1 MDIETLI
8 YVVLVAVYIMV
19 AVVRKVAKKNID
31 AIKTQERPTGQRPTA
46 MPDPFTFAPSAPDPF
61 AMSNDAEHDGEEY
74 IPTPTAFEKARRTF
88 EMLQDDVFA
97 DMPSAPSFT
106 EEATTLGREHFAAA
120 DEPTLY
126 PGYSYKPIDIP
137 EPMAEDESPLPLR
150 TSEVIYASKPPIS
163 TPISVNSPAMPR
175 ISAAVVP
182 FSSSFISSSSR
193 EIMF

>member
-31 AIKTQERPTGQRPTA
+31 AIKTQERPTGQRPTV

-88 EMLQDDVFA
+88 EMPQDDVFA

-137 EPMAEDESPLPLR
+137 EPMAEDESPLRPVERRAEPSSQTNDTEALHP
-150 TSEVIYASKPPIS
+150 VLADIQANGFDPVKAVLYAEII
-163 TPISVNSPAMPR
+163 TPRHNY
-175 ISAAVVP
+175 
-182 FSSSFISSSSR
+182 F
-193 EIMF
+193 